1 MSYNIRRT
9 ITTNSVHETEASS
22 SKLAIDCICRPMTET
37 EIREAA
43 HVDAG
48 EDRVEVLIF
57 DPTTGERIWD
67 GTVVDGDASGYT
79 KARITNALALWEA
92 YKVMSTTG
100 NPVHIEAANEIA
112 RARGWAILKAPEY
125 PSEFLMTYA
134 EQAERLAAAFSAV
147 VRRDLGAHLP
157 EIVRRNGTEGYAG
170 ACATHD
176 FCDANML
183 MEEAFRDEFGYA
195 PGDDG
200 CRDGLG
206 EDGKRHDAA
215 LRLWNHAWTLARQR
229 RFARV
234 RLLF

>member
-67 GTVVDGDASGYT
+67 GTVVDGDASGLL
-79 KARITNALALWEA
+79 KARVKARLALWEA
-92 YKVMSTTG
+92 YKVLSTTG

-112 RARGWAILKAPEY
+112 RARGWAVLKAPEY

-134 EQAERLAAAFSAV
+134 EQAERLAAAKAAGISDVTV
-147 VRRDLGAHLP
+147 V
-157 EIVRRNGTEGYAG
+157 
-170 ACATHD
+170 
-176 FCDANML
+176 
-183 MEEAFRDEFGYA
+183 
-195 PGDDG
+195 DG
-200 CRDGLG
+200 GG
-206 EDGKRHDAA
+206 E
-215 LRLWNHAWTLARQR
+215 
-229 RFARV
+229 
-234 RLLF
+234 